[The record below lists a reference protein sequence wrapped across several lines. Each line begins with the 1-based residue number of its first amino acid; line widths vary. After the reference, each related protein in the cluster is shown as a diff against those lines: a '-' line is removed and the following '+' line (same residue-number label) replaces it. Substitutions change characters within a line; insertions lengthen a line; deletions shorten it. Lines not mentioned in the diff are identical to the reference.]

1 MDQVRGLRART
12 LVNYF
17 EEEANRGVYLKMG
30 NTSRKIFTDAGTDR
44 EFMDELTRDCLSDI
58 EVKKAVNFPTT
69 LRRLSETEYDLLFQ
83 HGWEVTNCTLQSWCP
98 DLFRYIV

>member
-30 NTSRKIFTDAGTDR
+30 NTSRGILTDAGTDR
-44 EFMDELTRDCLSDI
+44 EVMDKLTRDCLSDI

-83 HGWEVTNCTLQSWCP
+83 YGWEVANCTLLSRCP
-98 DLFRYIV
+98 DLFRCIL